1 MLGGEERARQIDVE
15 RFVPAVERNARGRP
29 LLAECAGIVESDI
42 EAAIALLRT
51 LDQLFG
57 ERLVAYVARQRES
70 VASLVGDFT
79 DKDSS
84 SALRR
89 AATTTL
95 APARANSFAVAR
107 PIPELAPVTIATLPL
122 RSIIDI
128 SKPLQ
133 SRRS

>member
-29 LLAECAGIVESDI
+29 LLAEYAGVVESDI

-57 ERLVAYVARQRES
+57 ERLVAYVARQRKS

-79 DKDSS
+79 DKGLQFRLATSS
-84 SALRR
+84 DDYLG
-89 AATTTL
+89 
-95 APARANSFAVAR
+95 ARASKKLRAR
-107 PIPELAPVTIATLPL
+107 PSDTGARTRYDRYLALEINDATRP
-122 RSIIDI
+122 R
-128 SKPLQ
+128 P
-133 SRRS
+133 